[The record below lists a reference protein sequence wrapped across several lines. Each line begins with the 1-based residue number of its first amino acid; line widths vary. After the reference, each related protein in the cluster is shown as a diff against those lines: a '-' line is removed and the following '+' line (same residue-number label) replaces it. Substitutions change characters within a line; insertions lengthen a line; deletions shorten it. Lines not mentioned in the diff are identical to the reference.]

1 MWKEGPSGLRPALDR
16 RSLALPLVG
25 GDERFQRLAR
35 AIQNVAVYAIFP
47 DTLRVPQAYSP
58 SRPMSRHGD
67 NWVSIL
73 HDQPEATWKPE
84 LVAALQKLTGDMR
97 DMAPEAAGWVRPLKP
112 PFPVAVVLLHREF
125 EVLFL
130 PCVAQMAG
138 RPIVGAD
145 GQARPGLVAG
155 SRYDGDWE
163 AKRGVKE
170 WLSERFP
177 RGVRYKPSLDQLPMT
192 RMIDVPTLRA
202 AEVPCFG
209 SLERALR
216 FLAASFGEGGV
227 YPEALV

>member
-1 MWKEGPSGLRPALDR
+1 MSKAYLLVEGHGEVEAASNLVSRLWPDAGGWQPWAPARRWKNLHQRQGIVSAVERIRLEPDAGALLILR
-16 RSLALPLVG
+16 
-25 GDERFQRLAR
+25 DEDDGCPR
-35 AIQNVAVYAIFP
+35 
-47 DTLRVPQAYSP
+47 
-58 SRPMSRHGD
+58 
-67 NWVSIL
+67 
-73 HDQPEATWKPE
+73 E
-84 LVAALQKLTGDMR
+84 
-97 DMAPEAAGWVRPLKP
+97 MAPEAAGWVRPLKP
-112 PFPVAVVLLHREF
+112 PFPVAVVLLHRAF